1 MNRKILL
8 VYSITSILFLL
19 FGLAFAAY
27 RLRGRGLDN
36 AAKAEQTLQDI
47 RLSALSIYL
56 AEGDFSSTYFKDS
69 MRQRFQSAP
78 RLQLLAI
85 YSRTAGI
92 QYLLAGQTRLR
103 PPDPERTAEWR
114 GAPPYPRLRPTERI
128 LTTPFN
134 PAGTYGGGG
143 TPAGDLYVDGI
154 FTVLGRDDLYPI
166 LRELFYVL
174 LLYLLVTALM
184 LLVAAA
190 TGRSSAGRP
199 VQAPAPPAPVPEE
212 GSSQGGPALYSPS
225 SGLCWR
231 QHLPPRLGAELERA
245 ASFDQDLT
253 LLLASIS
260 ASQTGSATR
269 HNYRQLGALTLET
282 FPFKDLA
289 FEYDRNTIA
298 VILPD
303 KDLDQA
309 LREATRFQKKL
320 SAASWA
326 SGRSGSASIGLTARS
341 GRLISPARLLTEA
354 ARALKRAETQG
365 PNQTV
370 AFRADPERYRR
381 HVLATKAGS

>member
-27 RLRGRGLDN
+27 RLRTRTLDN
-36 AAKAEQTLQDI
+36 AATAEQTLQDI

-56 AEGDFSSTYFKDS
+56 AEGGFSSTYFKDS
-69 MRQRFQSAP
+69 MRQRFQGAP
-78 RLQLLAI
+78 RLRLLSI
-85 YSRTAGI
+85 YSRTSGI
-92 QYLLAGQTRLR
+92 QYLIAGQARLR
-103 PPDPERTAEWR
+103 PADPERTAEWR

-154 FTVLGRDDLYPI
+154 FTVLGREDLYPV

-174 LLYLLVTALM
+174 LLYLLVTAVM

-190 TGRSSAGRP
+190 TGRSAGRP
-199 VQAPAPPAPVPEE
+199 VQAAAPAAQAPAE
-212 GSSQGGPALYSPS
+212 GASQGGPALYSPD

-320 SAASWA
+320 NAASWA
-326 SGRSGSASIGLTARS
+326 AGKSGSVSIGLTARS

-365 PNQTV
+365 PNQTI

-381 HVLATKAGS
+381 HVLAAKADS